1 MSYLE
6 PKELILIK
14 QLLEECKLDE
24 ANQLLKNF
32 EEKGGHSLHSIVLSH
47 LLKCD
52 LLFWR
57 GLHKDVI
64 TLAEQTYKESLGLE
78 KNLLSVD
85 ILLRMADAL
94 VWHKQSDKL
103 NNIIKQVEGL
113 LKVSPQEISE
123 DYKKRKAYLAYLKG
137 WYYILIDEA
146 DQALKHLG
154 YSLALREE
162 LNAKKDMTITLIAIS
177 WVYTFLKS
185 DYDQAL
191 KFSKQ
196 ARPLA
201 EESGNKWVIGY
212 SLSSMSVKYY
222 GKGDLELGLMFSDRG
237 LAVFNSINNEFMI
250 GIHLNNRGL
259 AYIRRGELDRALK
272 TLERGMIIAEES
284 GIKWLIGFS
293 FYSMAAVYIFKG
305 DLDRGIKLYEQALT
319 IFSDLNIKRWI
330 AGVLNNMGEA
340 YRQRGE
346 LDRALECI
354 EQCLALYEDSGN
366 LRRLA
371 SIYDYLIQTLIEKG
385 DLERSQQFL
394 HRYEQLNNQLKEKDY
409 NLRYLLNKA
418 LLLKTSTRAQNR
430 AESEKV
436 LKQILEDKDE
446 DYELTIKTL
455 TNLCELLLTEL
466 RMTNDLEVLEEIKPL
481 IAQLLNIA
489 ENTGSFSVQ
498 CETYLLKAKLSLL
511 TFDMKEAQ
519 RFLTQAQQIAEKFG
533 LKLLAIKISN
543 EHDDLLKQLNVWES
557 LKESSSS
564 IKDRI
569 EFARLNEQLENMI
582 RRRVVEAPQLSDE
595 DPVLLLVVSEGGIPI
610 FSQSFTEQWSLE
622 NDLLGSFFTAINSFI
637 NEKFSEGLDR
647 ATFGEHTLLM
657 NSVSPFLMCYV
668 YKGQSYSAQQRIRY
682 FIDELQKDKDAW
694 QTFRDF
700 YRLNKEIQVKDI
712 PSLELMIT
720 KIFIDKSVPLI
731 A

>member
-32 EEKGGHSLHSIVLSH
+32 EERGGHSLHSIVQSH

-64 TLAEQTYKESLGLE
+64 KLAEQTYKESLRLE
-78 KNLLSVD
+78 KHFLSVD

-103 NNIIKQVEGL
+103 NNIIKQVEEL
-113 LKVSPQEISE
+113 LNVLPQEISE

-146 DQALKHLG
+146 DQALKHLD

-162 LNAKKDMTITLIAIS
+162 LNAKKDMAITLIAIS

-191 KFSKQ
+191 NFSKR

-222 GKGDLELGLMFSDRG
+222 GKGDLEHGFMYSDQG
-237 LAVFNSINNEFMI
+237 LAVFNSITNEFMI
-250 GIHLNNRGL
+250 GIHLNNRGR
-259 AYIRRGELDRALK
+259 AYIKRGELDPALK
-272 TLERGMIIAEES
+272 TLERGMVIAEES

-293 FYSMAAVYIFKG
+293 SLSRASLYMFKG

-330 AGVLNNMGEA
+330 AGVLKNMGEA

-366 LRRLA
+366 LRRMA
-371 SIYDYLIQTLIEKG
+371 DFYDYLIQTLIEKG

-418 LLLKTSTRAQNR
+418 LLLKTSTRAHNR
-430 AESEKV
+430 VEAEKI

-446 DYELTIKTL
+446 NYELTIKTL

-466 RMTNDLEVLEEIKPL
+466 RMTNDLEVLEEVKPL

-489 ENTGSFSVQ
+489 EITGSFSVQ
-498 CETYLLKAKLSLL
+498 CETYLLKAKLSLI

-519 RFLTQAQQIAEKFG
+519 RLLIQAQQITEGFG

-543 EHDDLLKQLNVWES
+543 EHDELLKHLNIWNNLKESRSS
-557 LKESSSS
+557 LKE
-564 IKDRI
+564 RM
-569 EFARLNEQLENMI
+569 EFARLNKQMENII
-582 RRRVVEAPQLSDE
+582 RNRAIEAPELLDE

-610 FSQSFTEQWSLE
+610 FSQSFIQNPSFE
-622 NDLLGSFFTAINSFI
+622 NHLFGGFFTAINSFI

-647 ATFGEHTLLM
+647 ASFGEYTLL
-657 NSVSPFLMCYV
+657 
-668 YKGQSYSAQQRIRY
+668 
-682 FIDELQKDKDAW
+682 
-694 QTFRDF
+694 
-700 YRLNKEIQVKDI
+700 
-712 PSLELMIT
+712 
-720 KIFIDKSVPLI
+720 
-731 A
+731 

>member
-6 PKELILIK
+6 PKELFLIK
-14 QLLEECKLDE
+14 QLIEECKLDE

-32 EEKGGHSLHSIVLSH
+32 EEKGGHTLQNIVLSH

-64 TLAEQTYKESLGLE
+64 KLAEQTYKESLGLE

-94 VWHKQSDKL
+94 VWHKQSDNL

-113 LKVSPQEISE
+113 LKALPQEISE

-146 DQALKHLG
+146 DQALKHLE

-162 LNAKKDMTITLIAIS
+162 LNAKKDMAITLIAIS

-222 GKGDLELGLMFSDRG
+222 GKGDLEHFFMLSDRG
-237 LAVFNSINNEFMI
+237 LAVFHSINNEFMI
-250 GIHLNNRGL
+250 GIHLNNRGV

-293 FYSMAAVYIFKG
+293 SLSMASVYMFKG

-354 EQCLALYEDSGN
+354 EQCLVLYEDSGN
-366 LRRLA
+366 LRRMA
-371 SIYDYLIQTLIEKG
+371 NFYDYLIQTLIEKG

-394 HRYEQLNNQLKEKDY
+394 HLYEQLNNQLKEKDY

-418 LLLKTSTRAQNR
+418 LLLKTSTRAHNR
-430 AESEKV
+430 AEAEKI

-446 DYELTIKTL
+446 NYELTIKTL

-511 TFDMKEAQ
+511 TFDMKETQ

-557 LKESSSS
+557 LKASSSS
-564 IKDRI
+564 IKDRM
-569 EFARLNEQLENMI
+569 EFARLNEQLENMV

-610 FSQSFTEQWSLE
+610 FSQSFTEQLSLE

-682 FIDELQKDKDAW
+682 FIDELQKDKDTW

-712 PSLELMIT
+712 PSLEPMIT